1 MKHALRPYDQ
11 PIKERQYIQDP
22 VRETHP
28 NTSGADPDLLTEYH
42 EPSSLSTGPEY
53 EFRKRMEQTMERVDI
68 MRKQLET
75 VVRLSFWNNDALRG
89 SDSERTNNYLRVFGI
104 LQTMKG
110 LQERLAEELA
120 TGRGETAT
128 VGRRGPS

>member
-1 MKHALRPYDQ
+1 
-11 PIKERQYIQDP
+11 
-22 VRETHP
+22 
-28 NTSGADPDLLTEYH
+28 
-42 EPSSLSTGPEY
+42 
-53 EFRKRMEQTMERVDI
+53 MERVDI

-89 SDSERTNNYLRVFGI
+89 SDTERTNNYLRVFGI